1 MNKQDMIE
9 IIAEAGEIS
18 KAAAQRTLDA
28 LFSNVAGALAKG
40 ARVQLSGFGTWE
52 TGHRSERTGRNP
64 QTGEAMLIPASTV
77 VKFKAG
83 KALKD
88 QVNVTEKV

>member
-18 KAAAQRTLDA
+18 KAAAQRALDA
-28 LFSNVAGALAKG
+28 LFTNVAGSLAKG
-40 ARVQLSGFGTWE
+40 TRVQLSGFGTWE
-52 TGHRSERTGRNP
+52 TGYRSERTGRNP

-88 QVNVTEKV
+88 QVNQTEKV